1 MDILDIKN
9 SEAVNNFIKTNLQ
22 VFIDKY
28 GIGSYIAIT
37 PDTKDHGP
45 FISVIEGTTI
55 MDSDGFPMGSYI
67 LYQIETVFGE
77 NRPYKIGGTVV
88 QQTN

>member
-1 MDILDIKN
+1 
-9 SEAVNNFIKTNLQ
+9 
-22 VFIDKY
+22 
-28 GIGSYIAIT
+28 
-37 PDTKDHGP
+37 
-45 FISVIEGTTI
+45 
-55 MDSDGFPMGSYI
+55 MGSYI